1 MDRQMLMSGCW
12 ILPDAPVRASRHD
25 DMAVS
30 GGFSEKIRRDLI

>member
-12 ILPDAPVRASRHD
+12 ILSDAPLRASRHD
-25 DMAVS
+25 DMEVS

>member
-1 MDRQMLMSGCW
+1 MGRQMVMSGCW
-12 ILPDAPVRASRHD
+12 ILSDAPVRASRRD